1 MYQDGIREEGD
12 GEQEE
17 EDVFYGE
24 PEEEEDELCGE

>member
-1 MYQDGIREEGD
+1 MYQDSIREEGD

-24 PEEEEDELCGE
+24 QEEEDEFCGE